1 VRSSSQA
8 QARGRRTRRDEEEE
22 TGGFPGSAW
31 LAGAAQLAARRPLDT
46 AGLTFATFGC
56 LAILINALFLQSGSH
71 PAPLIPFKPRPVTL
85 SGATGGIAPADPVLP
100 RPRPVATEAARPPAV
115 AAIPVAPAAAPAAVD
130 AKPKAELVIEI
141 QKELARRSRYDGTAD
156 GIWGPK
162 TIAAARDFVQHSNA
176 KVAIEPNELLLR
188 AIVRTPAKTPA
199 TTAAVAALVP
209 AAPVAAAPV
218 VPVRS
223 APVEAIAPPAP
234 VPAGSRRLMAAQK
247 ALSDFGYGQ
256 IKPTGTD
263 DAATRAAIQAF
274 ERERNLPVTGRLSDS
289 VARELSTI
297 TGRALD

>member
-1 VRSSSQA
+1 VRSSSQT
-8 QARGRRTRRDEEEE
+8 RGRRTKRDEEEE
-22 TGGFPGSAW
+22 TGGFKGSAW
-31 LAGAAQLAARRPLDT
+31 LAAVAQLAARRPLDT
-46 AGLTFATFGC
+46 AGLTFATFGA

-85 SGATGGIAPADPVLP
+85 TGATGGINTPDPVLP
-100 RPRPVATEAARPPAV
+100 RPRPIPIEPARAPAV
-115 AAIPVAPAAAPAAVD
+115 AAVPVAPVAAPAAVE
-130 AKPKAELVIEI
+130 AKPKSELVIEI
-141 QKELARRSRYDGTAD
+141 QKELARRGRYDGTAD

-162 TIAAARDFVQHSNA
+162 TIAAARDFAQHANS

-199 TTAAVAALVP
+199 NVAAVAAPVP
-209 AAPVAAAPV
+209 PAPVQAAPV

-223 APVEAIAPPAP
+223 APVETIAPPAP
-234 VPAGSRRLMAAQK
+234 VPAGSRRLLAAQR

-297 TGRALD
+297 TGRPLE

>member
-8 QARGRRTRRDEEEE
+8 QTRGRRTRRDEEEE

-46 AGLTFATFGC
+46 AGFTFATFGA

-71 PAPLIPFKPRPVTL
+71 PAPLIPYKPRPVLLKEAT
-85 SGATGGIAPADPVLP
+85 GATNPADPVLP
-100 RPRPVATEAARPPAV
+100 RPRPIPIERAPAAAAV
-115 AAIPVAPAAAPAAVD
+115 PVAPAVPTPAPAVE
-130 AKPKAELVIEI
+130 AKPKSELVMEI
-141 QKELARRSRYDGTAD
+141 QKELARRGRYDGSAD

-162 TIAAARDFVQHSNA
+162 TIAAAREFAQHANA

-188 AIVRTPAKTPA
+188 AIVRTPAKT
-199 TTAAVAALVP
+199 AAVAAPVSP
-209 AAPVAAAPV
+209 APVAAAPV
-218 VPVRS
+218 VPVRA
-223 APVEAIAPPAP
+223 APVETIAPPAP
-234 VPAGSRRLMAAQK
+234 VPTGNRRLMAAQR
-247 ALSDFGYGQ
+247 ALSEFGYGQ
-256 IKPTGTD
+256 IKPTGTE